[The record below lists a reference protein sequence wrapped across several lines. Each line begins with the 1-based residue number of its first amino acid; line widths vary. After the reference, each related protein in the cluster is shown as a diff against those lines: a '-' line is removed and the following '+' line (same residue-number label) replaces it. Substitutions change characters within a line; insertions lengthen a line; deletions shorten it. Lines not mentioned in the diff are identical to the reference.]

1 MTPLVTHS
9 YSLLTACG
17 KTMQEPSGTL
27 ESPFYP
33 HSSPSIDGESC
44 EWRITATHGEKIVLN
59 ISDMDLPEAENCESN
74 YLEVRDGYWPKS
86 ALLGKSPFPL
96 F

>member
-1 MTPLVTHS
+1 
-9 YSLLTACG
+9 
-17 KTMQEPSGTL
+17 MQEPTGSL

-59 ISDMDLPEAENCESN
+59 ISDMDLPESESCESN
-74 YLEVRDGYWPKS
+74 YLEIRDGYWPKS
-86 ALLGKSPFPL
+86 PLLGM
-96 F
+96 